1 MGNLIKKITP
11 MKHKSILLLFISIL
25 SFQLTAQQLQTPD
38 EFLGYKLGS
47 RFTRHHMVVDYFK
60 YIAENSDKVQF
71 QAYGKTNEL
80 RTLAVVYVSSANNI
94 KNLESIRKQHLTNV
108 GIENT
113 TELKDKA
120 IVWLSYNV
128 HGNESS
134 STEASMLTLHKL
146 VTENSNYLENT
157 IVIMDPCINP
167 DGRDRYANWYN
178 QVVATPYNNNG
189 DAREHRE
196 PWPGG
201 RANHYLFDLNRDW
214 AWATQVETR
223 QRLKV
228 YNKWLPHVHVD
239 FHEQGANNPYYFA
252 PAVEPYHEVIT
263 DWQRDFQVQIGK
275 NHAKHFDKKGW
286 YYFTKESFD
295 LLYPSYGDTYPTYVG
310 GIGMTYEQAGGAYA
324 GLGVIKSDGEELTLW
339 DRLIHHTTTGI
350 STVEIASK
358 NTGKINAEFKKYFN
372 SKNFKYKSYVLQG
385 NKSKT
390 NKIIELLDRHEIK
403 YGRAQGKSVTGY
415 DYDTKKKGSMKT
427 AASDLVI
434 STNQPKGRLVKALFE
449 PVAKLSD
456 SITYDITA
464 WSLPYAYGFKA
475 IASEKLVATSSGFTN
490 ATRATAN
497 RSSYAY
503 TFEWNHISDAALLAD
518 LLQQKFRVRFNRKEM
533 MNSGQNLKSG
543 SLIITRGD
551 NKHIK
556 NFDNDLIAIANKHHK
571 YVNSIST
578 GFSSKG
584 PDMGSSAVREVKNQ
598 KIAVLSGNRT
608 SSLSYGE
615 IQYFFEKEINYP
627 YTAINTDNFSVG
639 MLENYHTLVIPN
651 GRYGGFF
658 NKSKLDQLSS
668 WVRKGGKIIAIGGAN
683 SIFANKKGFGLKTKS
698 SDDEKD
704 KDKEDTPIIRYE
716 DLEREGIQGSI
727 TGAIFKT
734 KIDNS
739 HPLGFGYGDSY
750 FTLKQGA
757 KSYEYLE
764 KGYNVVRLED
774 NTSFSGFVGNK
785 ANEHLSKSLIFGEQN
800 MGRGSVVFMVDNP
813 LFRAFW
819 DNGKLFFANA
829 LFYTNPNMKKL

>member
-1 MGNLIKKITP
+1 
-11 MKHKSILLLFISIL
+11 MKHKSLLIIFISIFT
-25 SFQLTAQQLQTPD
+25 FQLTAQKLQSPD

-47 RFTRHHMVVDYFK
+47 RFTRHHKVVDYFK
-60 YIAENSDKVQF
+60 YIAQNSGKVQF
-71 QAYGKTNEL
+71 QKYGETNEL
-80 RTLAVVYVSSANNI
+80 RTLAVAFVSSASNI
-94 KNLESIRKQHLTNV
+94 KNLETIRKQHLTNV

-113 TELKDKA
+113 AELKDKA

-134 STEASMLTLHKL
+134 STEASMLTLYKL

-167 DGRDRYANWYN
+167 DGRDRYVNWYN
-178 QVVATPYNNNG
+178 QVVAAPYNNNG

-239 FHEQGANNPYYFA
+239 FHEQGINNPYYFA

-263 DWQRDFQVQIGK
+263 NWQRDFQTQIGK

-310 GIGMTYEQAGGAYA
+310 GIGMTYEQAGSGRA
-324 GLGVIKSDGEELTLW
+324 GLGIIKADGEVLSLW
-339 DRLIHHTTTGI
+339 DRLIHHTTSGI
-350 STVEIASK
+350 STVEMASK
-358 NTGKINAEFKKYFN
+358 NTAKINSEYKKYFN
-372 SKNFKYKSYVLQG
+372 DNNFKYKSYVLKG

-390 NKIIELLDRHEIK
+390 NKLIELLDRHEIK
-403 YGRAQGKSVTGY
+403 YGSVDGRKTVSGY
-415 DYDTKKKGSMKT
+415 NYDTKTKGSMKT
-427 AASDLVI
+427 SSSDLVI
-434 STNQPKGRLVKALFE
+434 STDQPKGRLVKALFE

-475 IASEKLVATSSGFTN
+475 IASEKLVPSKKREEKRVKFTESSGV
-490 ATRATAN
+490 
-497 RSSYAY
+497 YAY
-503 TFEWNHISDAALLAD
+503 TFAWNHVSDAKLLAD
-518 LLQQKFRVRFNRKEM
+518 LLKVGFRVRFTRKDM
-533 MNSGQNLKSG
+533 TNSGKFLPKG
-543 SLIITRGD
+543 SIIITRGD
-551 NKHIK
+551 NKQFY
-556 NFDNDLIAIANKHHK
+556 NFDNLDQHIAVLARSHNKK
-571 YVNSIST
+571 VQTLSS
-578 GFSSKG
+578 GFSDKG
-584 PDMGSSAVREVKNQ
+584 PDMGSSAVREIKNQ
-598 KIAVLSGNRT
+598 KIAVLSGKST

-615 IQYFFEKEINYP
+615 IQYFFEQEINYP
-627 YTAINTDNFSVG
+627 YTAINTDDFSPSS
-639 MLENYHTLVIPN
+639 LDKYHTLVIPN
-651 GRYGGFF
+651 GYYGGLF
-658 NKSKLDQLSS
+658 NKSKLDALKS
-668 WVRKGGKIIAIGGAN
+668 WIRKGGKVIAIGGAN

-698 SDDEKD
+698 SDDKKD
-704 KDKEDTPIIRYE
+704 KDEKDTPIVRYE
-716 DLEREGIQGSI
+716 DLERDRIKGSI

-734 KIDNS
+734 TIDNS
-739 HPLGFGYGDSY
+739 HPLGFGYGNSY

-757 KSYEYLE
+757 KSYKYLE
-764 KGYNVVRLED
+764 NGYNVVRLEN
-774 NTSFSGFVGNK
+774 NTAYSGFTGSK
-785 ANEHLSKSLIFGEQN
+785 AVDNLTKSLIFGEEN
-800 MGRGSVVFMVDNP
+800 IGRGSVIYMVDNP

-829 LFYTNPNMKKL
+829 LFYTNPSMKKL